1 MAIPVGTAVGY
12 LTLDYT
18 DFSKNL
24 KTAVSEANQ
33 LSGKFADTIG
43 SGLTTIGDQI
53 SSVGS
58 SLTTA
63 ITLPLAAAAGASIKF
78 GAEFDKGMSNVKAV
92 SGATAEEFQEMR
104 DAAIDWGEK
113 TVYTAAESSDALY
126 YMGLAG
132 WDANESVAALGPV
145 LNLAAAGNLELGRT
159 SDIVT
164 DAMTALQISAEEYT
178 NGVANAEHFTNVLAA
193 TMANSNTDVDQLGEA
208 FKYVAPLAGAAGMK
222 AEDLSLALGLMA
234 NVGVKA
240 SQAGTGLRQALKS
253 VISPTDKAAIV
264 MERYGVSLF
273 NADGSAKD
281 MKTFMDELRETF
293 GDLAVDVYDASGELK
308 TAEQIMEEYGH
319 SLPTSDQEK
328 LNAIV
333 QIFGTRALPGVLGI
347 IEQSEENYN
356 SLADAIN
363 GSDKAFVKYGD
374 DLMTY
379 QEAVAQFGEEL
390 VNTSDEFEILGY
402 STGMAQVQMDNL
414 QGDWVKFTSAL
425 GTTQI
430 EITDLVNGALRQFVQ
445 KLTELVQWFN
455 NLDDEQQK
463 NILRWVAIAAAVGP
477 ALLIFG
483 KTVSTIGHLF
493 TAFNNLKKALT
504 LVSTGF
510 SIISRVLSPTVGAFR
525 NLFTVLGPLKGTLSL
540 IQTALA
546 GISLPMVAIAAIVA
560 LLAGSFVHLMKTN
573 EEFRNKVIDIWD
585 GIKAKFE
592 EAGQKILDAINEI
605 GFNFDSLTEALKAGF
620 DWLSNVLAPF
630 FLGLFDTI
638 SFVIGGVLDMFTG
651 LFEIIGGLFKGFREG
666 DWSMFTQGLTD
677 FFGGILELMTTPFRA
692 AFNIITRILE
702 AFGTTWSEVWQA
714 VKDFFIDV
722 GEKISE
728 TVSNIYNGIK
738 DFISGVENGFLEFH
752 TNLWTAIGDFLY
764 NIVMSVINFVVDVK
778 NKISEFVENIH
789 NKFIELKT
797 NLIKKMIEF
806 IMDITSKIY
815 QIKNFIET
823 ILSIIGTYIKN
834 KVKEIKENVIN
845 RITETKEKISYTFT
859 MIKSIIETVILTI
872 VRIVVN
878 KFTEM
883 RDTVTNKV
891 TEIKNNIVNIFSNI
905 KEIFTNIGSNIIEG
919 IAQGIDNGWQWL
931 KDKVTNLA
939 NSLFEAAK
947 SALGISSPSSVFR
960 DGFGYWIPMGAAEGV
975 EKAMPKAIDEI
986 QDAFDKGLSQVTGE
1000 VDLESPT
1007 DSMIYSVQDAIEE
1020 VTVWFETVEERLS
1033 DAANDIKNTLLDIM
1047 NVGESAVTPEGL
1059 IIHSPG
1065 KSSIINSDDANSS
1078 NSQSGGGTVNN
1089 YYYTFNSPKA
1099 INEIEAARKL
1109 EETQRDLSEGF

>member
-33 LSGKFADTIG
+33 LSGKFADTLG
-43 SGLTTIGDQI
+43 SGLSTIGDQI

-92 SGATAEEFQEMR
+92 SGATAEEFEEMR
-104 DAAIDWGEK
+104 NAAIRWGEK
-113 TVYTAAESSDALY
+113 TVYTAAEASDALY

-132 WDANESVAALGPV
+132 WDANESVSALGPV
-145 LNLAAAGNLELGRT
+145 LNLAAAGNLDLGRT

-164 DAMTALQISAEEYT
+164 DAMTALQISAEGYT

-208 FKYVAPLAGAAGMK
+208 FKYVAPLAGAAGIE

-253 VISPTDKAAIV
+253 VISPTDKAAAV

-281 MKTFMDELRETF
+281 MRVFMDELRDTF

-333 QIFGTRALPGVLGI
+333 QIFGTRALPGILGI
-347 IEQSEENYN
+347 IEQSDEAYN
-356 SLADAIN
+356 RLADSIDS
-363 GSDKAFVKYGD
+363 SDKAFVKYGD

-390 VNTSDEFEILGY
+390 VNTSDDFEILGY

-414 QGDWVKFTSAL
+414 QGDWIKLTSAL

-430 EITDLVNGALRQFVQ
+430 EITDLVNGALRELVQ
-445 KLTELVQWFN
+445 KITELVTWFN
-455 NLDDEQQK
+455 DLDDEQQK
-463 NILRWVAIAAAVGP
+463 NILRWAAIAAAVGP

-483 KTVSTIGHLF
+483 KVVSLVGRTI
-493 TAFNNLKKALT
+493 TAFNTIAGAITKLK
-504 LVSTGF
+504 VGF
-510 SIISRVLSPTVGAFR
+510 SLLSSVLNPTIGAFR
-525 NLFTVLGPLKGTLSL
+525 NLFTTLGPLKGTLSL

-546 GISLPMVAIAAIVA
+546 GISLPMVAIIAVVA
-560 LLAGSFVHLMKTN
+560 LLVGSFVNLMKTN
-573 EEFRNKVIDIWD
+573 EEFRDKIMGIWD

-638 SFVIGGVLDMFTG
+638 SFVIGGVLDIFTG
-651 LFEIIGGLFKGFREG
+651 LFEVIGGLFKGFREG
-666 DWSMFTQGLTD
+666 DWSMFTKGLTD
-677 FFGGILELMTTPFRA
+677 FFGGILELMTTPFIT

-702 AFGTTWSEVWQA
+702 AFGTTWSEVWEA

-722 GEKISE
+722 GESISE
-728 TVSNIYNGIK
+728 TVSNIYNDIK
-738 DFISGVENGFLEFH
+738 DFINNTINSFLKFH
-752 TNLWTAIGDFLY
+752 NNLWTAIGDFLY
-764 NIVMSVINFVVDVK
+764 NLVMSVIGFINNVV
-778 NKISEFVENIH
+778 NNIREFVQTIRNKFEEMKLNVIAIIINLVLNVV

-797 NLIKKMIEF
+797 TVSNLINNVVEF
-806 IMDITSKIY
+806 IKIKITDMRDTVVNKVTEIKTEITNKFN
-815 QIKNFIET
+815 QIKGF
-823 ILSIIGTYIKN
+823 
-834 KVKEIKENVIN
+834 
-845 RITETKEKISYTFT
+845 
-859 MIKSIIETVILTI
+859 IETVISTI
-872 VRIVVN
+872 VRIVTN

-883 RDTVTNKV
+883 KDTVTNKV
-891 TEIKNNIVNIFSNI
+891 IEIKNTIVNTFNNI
-905 KEIFTNIGSNIIEG
+905 KEIFTNIGSNIING

-931 KDKVTNLA
+931 KDKVSNLA

-947 SALGISSPSSVFR
+947 SALGISSPSRVFR
-960 DGFGYWIPMGAAEGV
+960 DGFGYWLPMGAAEGV
-975 EKAMPKAIDEI
+975 EKSMPKAIDQI
-986 QDAFDKGLSQVTGE
+986 QSAFDNGLSQVTGE
-1000 VDLESPT
+1000 VDLESST
-1007 DSMIYSVQDAIEE
+1007 DSMVYSVQDAIED

-1033 DAANDIKNTLLDIM
+1033 NAADNIKNTLLDIM

-1065 KSSIINSDDANSS
+1065 KSSITNSDNANSS
-1078 NSQSGGGTVNN
+1078 SSQSGGETVNN

-1099 INEIEAARKL
+1099 IDEIEAARKL
-1109 EETQRDLSEGF
+1109 KETQRDLSEGF

>member
-33 LSGKFADTIG
+33 LSGKFADTLG

-58 SLTTA
+58 RLTTA

-113 TVYTAAESSDALY
+113 TVYTATEASDALY

-164 DAMTALQISAEEYT
+164 DAMTALQISAEGYT
-178 NGVANAEHFTNVLAA
+178 NGVQNAEHFTNVLAA

-208 FKYVAPLAGAAGMK
+208 FKYVAPLAGAAGIE

-240 SQAGTGLRQALKS
+240 SQAGTSLRQALKS
-253 VISPTDKAAIV
+253 VISPTDKAAAV
-264 MERYGVSLF
+264 MDRYGVSLF

-281 MKTFMDELRETF
+281 MRVFMDELRDTF

-319 SLPTSDQEK
+319 SLPTSEQEK

-333 QIFGTRALPGVLGI
+333 QIFGTRALPGILGI
-347 IEQSEENYN
+347 IEQSDEKYN

-363 GSDKAFVKYGD
+363 GSDKAFVRHGD

-379 QEAVAQFGEEL
+379 QEAVDQFGESL
-390 VNTSDEFEILGY
+390 VNTSDEFEILGF
-402 STGMAQVQMDNL
+402 SAGMAETQMDNL
-414 QGDWVKFTSAL
+414 QGDWTKLTSAL

-430 EITDLVNGALRQFVQ
+430 EITDLVNGALRELVQ
-445 KLTELVQWFN
+445 KITELVTWFN
-455 NLDDEQQK
+455 DLDDEQQS
-463 NILRWVAIAAAVGP
+463 NILKWLAVAAAIGP

-493 TAFNNLKKALT
+493 TAFNNIKKALT
-504 LVSTGF
+504 LVRTGF
-510 SIISRVLSPTVGAFR
+510 SLVSSVLGPTVGAFR
-525 NLFTVLGPLKGTLSL
+525 NLFTTLGPLKGTLSL

-546 GISLPMVAIAAIVA
+546 GISLPMVAIVAVVA
-560 LLAGSFVHLMKTN
+560 LLVGSFVHLMKTN
-573 EEFRNKVIDIWD
+573 EEFRDKIMGIWD

-592 EAGQKILDAINEI
+592 EAGQKILDAINEM

-630 FLGLFDTI
+630 FLGLLDTI
-638 SFVIGGVLDMFTG
+638 SFVIGGALDIIVG
-651 LFEIIGGLFKGFREG
+651 IFEIVGGLFKGFREG
-666 DWSMFTQGLTD
+666 DWSMFTQGLSD
-677 FFGGILELMTTPFRA
+677 FFGGLFELISTPFTL

-702 AFGTTWSEVWQA
+702 TFGLTWTEVWDGIKRFFYNIAMTIIMKINEIKYNITTWWEETKA
-714 VKDFFIDV
+714 GFF
-722 GEKISE
+722 
-728 TVSNIYNGIK
+728 
-738 DFISGVENGFLEFH
+738 EFH
-752 TNLWTAIGDFLY
+752 QNLWNAIGDFLY
-764 NIVMSVINFVVDVK
+764 NIVMSVIRFVADIK
-778 NKISEFVENIH
+778 YKISEFVENIH
-789 NKFIELKT
+789 NKFTEMKLKVIGKV
-797 NLIKKMIEF
+797 LEMIV
-806 IMDITSKIY
+806 DITEKFY
-815 QIKNFIET
+815 QIKSTIEMVVST
-823 ILSIIGTYIKN
+823 IL
-834 KVKEIKENVIN
+834 
-845 RITETKEKISYTFT
+845 RI
-859 MIKSIIETVILTI
+859 
-872 VRIVVN
+872 
-878 KFTEM
+878 
-883 RDTVTNKV
+883 VTNKFNEMKLKV
-891 TEIKNNIVNIFSNI
+891 VQKVNSMKNDIINTFSNI
-905 KEIFTNIGSNIIEG
+905 KEKFTQIGSNIIQG
-919 IAQGIDNGWQWL
+919 IAKGIDDGWQWL
-931 KDKVTNLA
+931 KDKVSNLA
-939 NSLFEAAK
+939 SSLLDTAK
-947 SALGISSPSSVFR
+947 DALGISSPSKAFE
-960 DGFGYWIPMGAAEGV
+960 DDFGYWLPLGAVEGV
-975 EKAMPKAIDEI
+975 EDSMPKAIDQI
-986 QDAFDKGLSQVTGE
+986 QSAFDNGLSQITGE
-1000 VDLESPT
+1000 VNL
-1007 DSMIYSVQDAIEE
+1007 DSSFDGMIYSVQDAIEE
-1020 VTVWFETVEERLS
+1020 VTVWFESIEDRLIN
-1033 DAANDIKNTLLDIM
+1033 AATNIRDTLTDIVDTGNS
-1047 NVGESAVTPEGL
+1047 VVTPEGFIL
-1059 IIHSPG
+1059 DTG
-1065 KSSIINSDDANSS
+1065 KSKPSDSLDLKR
-1078 NSQSGGGTVNN
+1078 GGTSDTSETGNVTNN

-1099 INEIEAARKL
+1099 IDEIEASRKFK
-1109 EETQRDLSEGF
+1109 ETQRDLSEGF

>member
-33 LSGKFADTIG
+33 LSGKFADTLG

-58 SLTTA
+58 RLTTA

-113 TVYTAAESSDALY
+113 TVYTATEASDALY

-132 WDANESVAALGPV
+132 WDANNSIAALGPV

-164 DAMTALQISAEEYT
+164 DAMTALQISAEGYT
-178 NGVANAEHFTNVLAA
+178 NGVQNAEHFTNVLAA

-208 FKYVAPLAGAAGMK
+208 FKYVAPLAGAAGIE

-253 VISPTDKAAIV
+253 VISPTDKAAAV
-264 MERYGVSLF
+264 MDEYGVSLF

-281 MKTFMDELRETF
+281 MRVFMDELRGTF

-319 SLPTSDQEK
+319 SLPTSQQEK

-333 QIFGTRALPGVLGI
+333 QIFGTRALPGILGI
-347 IEQSEENYN
+347 IEQSDEKYN
-356 SLADAIN
+356 DLADAIN
-363 GSDKAFVKYGD
+363 GSDKAFVKHGD

-379 QEAVAQFGEEL
+379 QEAIDQFGESL
-390 VNTSDEFEILGY
+390 VNTSDEFEVLGF
-402 STGMAQVQMDNL
+402 SAGMAETQMDNL
-414 QGDWVKFTSAL
+414 EGDWTKLTSAL

-430 EITDLVNGALRQFVQ
+430 EITDLVNGALRDLVQ
-445 KLTELVQWFN
+445 KITELVTWFN
-455 NLDDEQQK
+455 DLDDEQQS
-463 NILRWVAIAAAVGP
+463 NILKWLAVAASIGP

-483 KTVSTIGHLF
+483 KVVSTVGHIF
-493 TAFNNLKKALT
+493 TAFNNIKKALT

-510 SIISRVLSPTVGAFR
+510 GLVKDVLGPTVGAFR
-525 NLFTVLGPLKGTLSL
+525 NLFTTLGPFKGTLAL
-540 IQTALA
+540 IKTALTA
-546 GISLPMVAIAAIVA
+546 INWPMVAIVAVVA
-560 LLAGSFVHLMKTN
+560 LLVGSFVHLMKTN
-573 EEFRNKVIDIWD
+573 EEFRDKVIGIWD

-592 EAGQKILDAINEI
+592 EAGQKILDAINEM

-630 FLGLFDTI
+630 FLGLFDTL
-638 SFVIGGVLDMFTG
+638 SSVLGGVLDVIVG
-651 LFEIIGGLFKGFREG
+651 VFEIVGGLFKGFKEG
-666 DWSMFTQGLTD
+666 DWSMFTQGLKD
-677 FFGGILELMTTPFRA
+677 FFGGLIELMSTPFKL

-714 VKDFFIDV
+714 VKDFFIGV
-722 GEKISE
+722 GEKILE

-738 DFISGVENGFLEFH
+738 DFISGVVNGFLEFH
-752 TNLWTAIGDFLY
+752 TTLWTAIGDFLY
-764 NIVMSVINFVVDVK
+764 SIVIAVVDFVT
-778 NKISEFVENIH
+778 NVVNNVTSFVENVH
-789 NKFIELKT
+789 NKFNEMKLKVIGKVLEMIVYIT
-797 NLIKKMIEF
+797 VKFTEIRDTVKMLVYALV
-806 IMDITSKIY
+806 T
-815 QIKNFIET
+815 
-823 ILSIIGTYIKN
+823 
-834 KVKEIKENVIN
+834 
-845 RITETKEKISYTFT
+845 
-859 MIKSIIETVILTI
+859 
-872 VRIVVN
+872 IVVN
-878 KFTEM
+878 KFIEM
-883 RDTVTNKV
+883 KTKVTNKV
-891 TEIKNNIVNIFSNI
+891 TEIKNGIIKTFSDI
-905 KEIFTNIGSNIIEG
+905 KEKFTQIGSNIIQG

-931 KDKVTNLA
+931 KDKVSNLA
-939 NSLFEAAK
+939 TSLFDTAK
-947 SALGISSPSSVFR
+947 SALGIASPSKVFE
-960 DGFGYWIPMGAAEGV
+960 DGFGYWIPLGAAEGV
-975 EKAMPKAIDEI
+975 EDSMPRAIRQI
-986 QDAFDKGLSQVTGE
+986 QTAFTKGLSQITGE
-1000 VDLESPT
+1000 VNL
-1007 DSMIYSVQDAIEE
+1007 DSSFDGMIYSVQDAIED
-1020 VTVWFETVEERLS
+1020 VTVWFESIEDRLIN
-1033 DAANDIKNTLLDIM
+1033 AATNIRDTLTDIVDTGNA
-1047 NVGESAVTPEGL
+1047 VVTPEGFIL
-1059 IIHSPG
+1059 DTGRSKP
-1065 KSSIINSDDANSS
+1065 SDSLDLKR
-1078 NSQSGGGTVNN
+1078 GGTSDTSESGNVTNN

-1099 INEIEAARKL
+1099 IDEIEASRKFR
-1109 EETQRDLSEGF
+1109 ETQRDLSEGF

>member
-33 LSGKFADTIG
+33 LSGKFADTLG

-58 SLTTA
+58 RLTTA

-113 TVYTAAESSDALY
+113 TVYTATEASDALY

-132 WDANESVAALGPV
+132 WGANESIAALGPV

-164 DAMTALQISAEEYT
+164 DAMTALQISAEGYT
-178 NGVANAEHFTNVLAA
+178 NGVQNAEHFTNVLAA

-208 FKYVAPLAGAAGMK
+208 FKYVAPLAGAAGIE

-253 VISPTDKAAIV
+253 VISPTDKAAAV
-264 MERYGVSLF
+264 MDEYGVSLF

-281 MKTFMDELRETF
+281 MRTFMDELRGTF

-319 SLPTSDQEK
+319 SLPTSQQEK

-333 QIFGTRALPGVLGI
+333 QIFGTRALPGILGI
-347 IEQSEENYN
+347 IEQADEKYN
-356 SLADAIN
+356 DLADAID
-363 GSDKAFVKYGD
+363 GSDKAFVKHGD

-414 QGDWVKFTSAL
+414 QGDWIKLTSAL
-425 GTTQI
+425 GTTKI
-430 EITDLVNGALRQFVQ
+430 EITDLVNGALRELVQ
-445 KLTELVQWFN
+445 KITELVTWFN
-455 NLDDEQQK
+455 DLDDEQQK
-463 NILRWVAIAAAVGP
+463 NILKWIGIAAAVGP

-483 KTVSTIGHLF
+483 KMVSTIGHLF

-504 LVSTGF
+504 LVGTGF
-510 SIISRVLSPTVGAFR
+510 KMLTGLSPLLGTFR
-525 NLFTVLGPLKGTLSL
+525 NMFTVLGPIKGILASIRIAFMSLFSPVTL
-540 IQTALA
+540 
-546 GISLPMVAIAAIVA
+546 IVGVIA
-560 LLAGSFVHLMKTN
+560 LLVASFVHLMKTN
-573 EEFRNKVIDIWD
+573 EEFRDKIMGIWD

-592 EAGQKILDAINEI
+592 EAGQKILDAVNEI
-605 GFNFDSLTEALKAGF
+605 GLNFDSVTEMLKAGF

-638 SFVIGGVLDMFTG
+638 SFVIGGVLDIFTG
-651 LFEIIGGLFKGFREG
+651 LFEVIGGLFKGFREG

-677 FFGGILELMTTPFRA
+677 FFGGILELMTTPFVA

-702 AFGTTWSEVWQA
+702 AFGTSWAEVWQA
-714 VKDFFIDV
+714 VKDFFIGV
-722 GEKISE
+722 GESILE
-728 TVSNIYNGIK
+728 TVLNIYNGIK
-738 DFISGVENGFLEFH
+738 DFINNILNAFLEFH
-752 TNLWTAIGDFLY
+752 VSLWNGIAEFLY
-764 NIVMSVINFVVDVK
+764 NLVMSVVNFITDTIN
-778 NKISEFVENIH
+778 NITNFINSVH
-789 NKFIELKT
+789 NKLTEMKQ
-797 NLIKKMIEF
+797 
-806 IMDITSKIY
+806 KILTG
-815 QIKNFIET
+815 IVEM
-823 ILSIIGTYIKN
+823 
-834 KVKEIKENVIN
+834 VIN
-845 RITETKEKISYTFT
+845 VTK
-859 MIKSIIETVILTI
+859 
-872 VRIVVN
+872 

-883 RDTVTNKV
+883 RDVVKVVVFALVTIVYNKFVEMKTKVISKV
-891 TEIKNNIVNIFSNI
+891 TEIKNGIINTFNGI
-905 KEIFTNIGSNIIEG
+905 KEKFVQIGSNIIQG
-919 IAQGIDNGWQWL
+919 IAQGIDDGWQWL
-931 KDKVTNLA
+931 KDKVSNLA
-939 NSLFEAAK
+939 RSLLDAAK
-947 SALGISSPSSVFR
+947 SALDIHSPSGAFE
-960 DGFGYWIPMGAAEGV
+960 DDFGYWLPLGAAEGV
-975 EKAMPKAIDEI
+975 EDSMPKAIRQI
-986 QDAFDKGLSQVTGE
+986 QSAFTKGLSQITGE
-1000 VDLESPT
+1000 VNL
-1007 DSMIYSVQDAIEE
+1007 DSSFDGMIYSVQDAIED
-1020 VTVWFETVEERLS
+1020 VTVWFESIEDRLIN
-1033 DAANDIKNTLLDIM
+1033 AATNIRDTLTDIVDTGNA
-1047 NVGESAVTPEGL
+1047 VVTPEGFIL
-1059 IIHSPG
+1059 DTGRSKP
-1065 KSSIINSDDANSS
+1065 SDSLDLKR
-1078 NSQSGGGTVNN
+1078 GGTSNTSESGNVTNN

-1099 INEIEAARKL
+1099 IDEIEASRKFR
-1109 EETQRDLSEGF
+1109 ETQRDLSEGF

>member
-33 LSGKFADTIG
+33 LSGKFADTLG
-43 SGLTTIGDQI
+43 SGLTTIGDKI

-113 TVYTAAESSDALY
+113 TVYTATEASDALY

-132 WDANESVAALGPV
+132 WDANESIAALGPV

-164 DAMTALQISAEEYT
+164 DAMTALQISAEGYT
-178 NGVANAEHFTNVLAA
+178 NGVQNAEHFTNVLAA

-208 FKYVAPLAGAAGMK
+208 FKYIAPLAGAAGIE

-264 MERYGVSLF
+264 MEKYGVSLF

-281 MKTFMDELRETF
+281 MRTFMDELRGTF

-308 TAEQIMEEYGH
+308 TAEQIMEDYGH
-319 SLPTSDQEK
+319 SLPTSQQEK

-333 QIFGTRALPGVLGI
+333 QIFGTRALPGILGI
-347 IEQSEENYN
+347 IEQSDESYN

-363 GSDKAFVKYGD
+363 GSDKAFVRHGD

-379 QEAVAQFGEEL
+379 QEAVDQFGESL
-390 VNTSDEFEILGY
+390 VNTSDEFEVLGF
-402 STGMAQVQMDNL
+402 SAGMAETQMDNL
-414 QGDWVKFTSAL
+414 EGDWVKLSSAL

-430 EITDLVNGALRQFVQ
+430 EITDLVKGALRELVQ
-445 KLTELVQWFN
+445 KITELVTWFN
-455 NLDDEQQK
+455 DLDDEQQS
-463 NILRWVAIAAAVGP
+463 NILKWIGIAAAVGP

-483 KTVSTIGHLF
+483 KVVSTVGHLF
-493 TAFNNLKKALT
+493 TTFNNLRKALT
-504 LVSTGF
+504 LVGTGF
-510 SIISRVLSPTVGAFR
+510 KMLTGLSPLLGTFR
-525 NLFTVLGPLKGTLSL
+525 NMFTVLGPVQGILQSIKIAFMSLFSPVTL
-540 IQTALA
+540 
-546 GISLPMVAIAAIVA
+546 IVGVIA
-560 LLAGSFVHLMKTN
+560 LLVASFVHLMKTN
-573 EEFRNKVIDIWD
+573 EEFRDKVMGIWD

-592 EAGQKILDAINEI
+592 EAGQKILDAINEM

-638 SFVIGGVLDMFTG
+638 SFVLGGVLDIFTG
-651 LFEIIGGLFKGFREG
+651 LFEVIGGLFKGFREG

-677 FFGGILELMTTPFRA
+677 FFGGVLELITTPFTL
-692 AFNIITRILE
+692 AFSIVTRILE
-702 AFGTTWSEVWQA
+702 TFGLTWTEVWQS
-714 VKDFFIDV
+714 VKDFFIGV
-722 GEKISE
+722 GESILQI
-728 TVSNIYNGIK
+728 VSNIYNGIT
-738 DFISGVENGFLEFH
+738 DFINNTLNSFLEFH
-752 TNLWTAIGDFLY
+752 TNLWNGIAELLY
-764 NIVMSVINFVVDVK
+764 NLVMSVVNFIANIINNITSFVD
-778 NKISEFVENIH
+778 SIH
-789 NKFIELKT
+789 NKLTEMKQKI
-797 NLIKKMIEF
+797 LIGMLE
-806 IMDITSKIY
+806 M
-815 QIKNFIET
+815 
-823 ILSIIGTYIKN
+823 
-834 KVKEIKENVIN
+834 
-845 RITETKEKISYTFT
+845 
-859 MIKSIIETVILTI
+859 
-872 VRIVVN
+872 VVN
-878 KFTEM
+878 VTKKFTEM
-883 RDTVTNKV
+883 REVVKVVVFALVTIVYNKFVEMKTKVISKV
-891 TEIKNNIVNIFSNI
+891 TEIKNGIINTFNGI
-905 KEIFTNIGSNIIEG
+905 KEKFAQIGSNIIQG

-931 KDKVTNLA
+931 KDKVSNLA
-939 NSLFEAAK
+939 KGLLDTAK
-947 SALGISSPSSVFR
+947 DALDIHSPSGAFE
-960 DGFGYWIPMGAAEGV
+960 DDFGYWLPLGAVKGV
-975 EKAMPKAIDEI
+975 EDSMPIAIRQI
-986 QDAFDKGLSQVTGE
+986 QSAFDNGLSQITGE
-1000 VDLESPT
+1000 VNL
-1007 DSMIYSVQDAIEE
+1007 DSLFDGMIYSVQDAIED
-1020 VTVWFETVEERLS
+1020 VTVWFESIEDRLIN
-1033 DAANDIKNTLLDIM
+1033 AATNIRDTLTDIVDTGNA
-1047 NVGESAVTPEGL
+1047 VVTPEGFIL
-1059 IIHSPG
+1059 DTGRSKP
-1065 KSSIINSDDANSS
+1065 SDSLDLKR
-1078 NSQSGGGTVNN
+1078 GGTSDTSESGNVTNN

-1099 INEIEAARKL
+1099 IDEIEASRKFR
-1109 EETQRDLSEGF
+1109 ETQRDLSEGF

>member
-33 LSGKFADTIG
+33 LSGKFADTLG
-43 SGLTTIGDQI
+43 SGLSTIGDQI

-104 DAAIDWGEK
+104 NAAVDWGEK
-113 TVYTAAESSDALY
+113 TVYTATEASDALY

-145 LNLAAAGNLELGRT
+145 LNLAAAGNLDLGRT

-164 DAMTALQISAEEYT
+164 DAMTALQIEAEGYT
-178 NGVANAEHFTNVLAA
+178 NGVQNAEHFTNVLAA

-208 FKYVAPLAGAAGMK
+208 FKYVAPLAGAAGIE

-234 NVGVKA
+234 NVGIKA

-281 MKTFMDELRETF
+281 MRVFMDELRDTF

-319 SLPTSDQEK
+319 SLPTSQQEK

-333 QIFGTRALPGVLGI
+333 KIFGTRALPGILGI
-347 IEQSEENYN
+347 IEQSDEKYN

-390 VNTSDEFEILGY
+390 VNTSDDFEILGY

-414 QGDWVKFTSAL
+414 QGDWIKFTSAL

-430 EITDLVNGALRQFVQ
+430 EITDLVNGALRELVQ
-445 KLTELVQWFN
+445 KLTELVTWFN

-463 NILRWVAIAAAVGP
+463 NILRWAAIAAAVGP
-477 ALLIFG
+477 ALLVFG
-483 KTVSTIGHLF
+483 KVISLIGGTI
-493 TAFNNLKKALT
+493 TAFNTIAGAITKLK
-504 LVSTGF
+504 VGF
-510 SIISRVLSPTVGAFR
+510 SLLSSVLNPTIGAFR
-525 NLFTVLGPLKGTLSL
+525 NLFTTLGPLKGTLSL

-546 GISLPMVAIAAIVA
+546 GISLPIVAITALIA
-560 LLAGSFVHLMKTN
+560 LLVGSFVHLMKTN
-573 EEFRNKVIDIWD
+573 EEFRDKVIGIWD

-638 SFVIGGVLDMFTG
+638 SFVIGGVLDIFTG
-651 LFEIIGGLFKGFREG
+651 LFEVIGGLFKGFREG

-677 FFGGILELMTTPFRA
+677 FFGGILELMTTPFVA
-692 AFNIITRILE
+692 AFNEITRILE
-702 AFGTTWSEVWQA
+702 AFGLTWTEVWQA
-714 VKDFFIDV
+714 VKDFFIVV
-722 GEKISE
+722 GESISE

-738 DFISGVENGFLEFH
+738 DFINNTLNAFLEFH
-752 TNLWTAIGDFLY
+752 VSLWNGISEFLY
-764 NIVMSVINFVVDVK
+764 NLVMSVVNFITDTKNNITNFVNSV
-778 NKISEFVENIH
+778 H
-789 NKFIELKT
+789 NKFTEMKQ
-797 NLIKKMIEF
+797 
-806 IMDITSKIY
+806 KI
-815 QIKNFIET
+815 IAGMVEM
-823 ILSIIGTYIKN
+823 
-834 KVKEIKENVIN
+834 VIN
-845 RITETKEKISYTFT
+845 VTK
-859 MIKSIIETVILTI
+859 
-872 VRIVVN
+872 

-883 RDTVTNKV
+883 RDVVKVVIYTLVKIVYDKFVEMKTMVVSKV
-891 TEIKNNIVNIFSNI
+891 TEIKNDIVNTFNDI
-905 KEIFTNIGSNIIEG
+905 KERFIQIGSNIIQG

-931 KDKVTNLA
+931 KDKVSNLA
-939 NSLFEAAK
+939 RSLLDSAK
-947 SALGISSPSSVFR
+947 SALGISSPSKEFE
-960 DGFGYWIPMGAAEGV
+960 DDFGYWLPLGAAEGV
-975 EKAMPKAIDEI
+975 EDSMPKAIRQI
-986 QDAFDKGLSQVTGE
+986 QSAFTKGLSQITGE
-1000 VDLESPT
+1000 VNL
-1007 DSMIYSVQDAIEE
+1007 DSSFDGMIYSVQDAIED
-1020 VTVWFETVEERLS
+1020 VTVWFESIEDRLIN
-1033 DAANDIKNTLLDIM
+1033 AATSIRDTLTDIVDTGNA
-1047 NVGESAVTPEGL
+1047 VVTPEGFIL
-1059 IIHSPG
+1059 DTGRSKP
-1065 KSSIINSDDANSS
+1065 SDSLDLKR
-1078 NSQSGGGTVNN
+1078 GGTSNTSESGNVTNN

-1099 INEIEAARKL
+1099 IDEIEASRKL
-1109 EETQRDLSEGF
+1109 KETQRDLSEGF

>member
-33 LSGKFADTIG
+33 LSGKFADTLG

-58 SLTTA
+58 RLTTA
-63 ITLPLAAAAGASIKF
+63 ITLPLAAATGATIKF

-104 DAAIDWGEK
+104 DAAVDWGEK
-113 TVYTAAESSDALY
+113 TVYTAAEASDALY

-132 WDANESVAALGPV
+132 WGANESIAALGPV

-164 DAMTALQISAEEYT
+164 DAMTALQISAEGYT
-178 NGVANAEHFTNVLAA
+178 NGVQNAEHFTNVLAA

-208 FKYVAPLAGAAGMK
+208 FKYVAPLAGAAGIE

-281 MKTFMDELRETF
+281 MRTFMDELRGTF

-319 SLPTSDQEK
+319 SLPTSQQEK

-333 QIFGTRALPGVLGI
+333 QIFGTRALPGILGI
-347 IEQSEENYN
+347 IEQSDEKYN
-356 SLADAIN
+356 DLADAIN
-363 GSDKAFVKYGD
+363 GSDKAFVKHGD

-390 VNTSDEFEILGY
+390 VNTSDDFEILGY

-414 QGDWVKFTSAL
+414 QGDWIKLTSAL

-430 EITDLVNGALRQFVQ
+430 EITDLVNGALRDLVQ
-445 KLTELVQWFN
+445 RITELVTWFN
-455 NLDDEQQK
+455 DLDDEQQS
-463 NILRWVAIAAAVGP
+463 NILKWVAMAAAVGP

-483 KTVSTIGHLF
+483 KTVSTIGRLF
-493 TAFNNLKKALT
+493 TAFNNLRKALT
-504 LVSTGF
+504 LVGTGF
-510 SIISRVLSPTVGAFR
+510 KMLTGLSPLLGAFR
-525 NLFTVLGPLKGTLSL
+525 NMFTVLGPVQGILQTIKIAFMSLFSPVTL
-540 IQTALA
+540 
-546 GISLPMVAIAAIVA
+546 IVGVIA
-560 LLAGSFVHLMKTN
+560 LLVGSFVHLMKTN
-573 EEFRNKVIDIWD
+573 EEFRDKIMGIWD

-620 DWLSNVLAPF
+620 DWLSNILAPF

-638 SFVIGGVLDMFTG
+638 SFVIGGVLDIFTG
-651 LFEIIGGLFKGFREG
+651 LFEVIGGLFKGFREG
-666 DWSMFTQGLTD
+666 DWSMFTQGLKD
-677 FFGGILELMTTPFRA
+677 FFGGLFELMITPFVE

-702 AFGTTWSEVWQA
+702 AFGLTWTEVWQA

-722 GEKISE
+722 GESISE
-728 TVSNIYNGIK
+728 TVSNIYNDIK
-738 DFISGVENGFLEFH
+738 DFINNTLNSFLEFH
-752 TNLWTAIGDFLY
+752 TNLWNGIAEFLY
-764 NIVMSVINFVVDVK
+764 NLVMSVVNFITDTIN
-778 NKISEFVENIH
+778 NITNFINSVH
-789 NKFIELKT
+789 NKLTEMKQ
-797 NLIKKMIEF
+797 
-806 IMDITSKIY
+806 KILTG
-815 QIKNFIET
+815 IVEM
-823 ILSIIGTYIKN
+823 
-834 KVKEIKENVIN
+834 VIN
-845 RITETKEKISYTFT
+845 VTK
-859 MIKSIIETVILTI
+859 
-872 VRIVVN
+872 

-883 RDTVTNKV
+883 RDVVKVVVFTLVTIIYNKFVEMKTKVISKV
-891 TEIKNNIVNIFSNI
+891 TEIKNGIINIFNGI
-905 KEIFTNIGSNIIEG
+905 KEKFIQIGSNIIQG
-919 IAQGIDNGWQWL
+919 IAQGIDDGWQWL
-931 KDKVTNLA
+931 KDKVSNLA
-939 NSLFEAAK
+939 RGLLDAAK
-947 SALGISSPSSVFR
+947 SALDIHSPSGAFE
-960 DGFGYWIPMGAAEGV
+960 DDFGYWLPLGAAEGV
-975 EKAMPKAIDEI
+975 EDSMPKAIRQI
-986 QDAFDKGLSQVTGE
+986 QTAFTKGLSQITGE
-1000 VDLESPT
+1000 INL
-1007 DSMIYSVQDAIEE
+1007 DSSFDGMIYSVQDAIED
-1020 VTVWFETVEERLS
+1020 VTVWFESIEDRLIN
-1033 DAANDIKNTLLDIM
+1033 AATNIRDTLTDIVDTGNA
-1047 NVGESAVTPEGL
+1047 VVTPEGFIL
-1059 IIHSPG
+1059 DTGRSKP
-1065 KSSIINSDDANSS
+1065 SDSLDLKR
-1078 NSQSGGGTVNN
+1078 GGTSDTSESGNVTNN

-1099 INEIEAARKL
+1099 IDEIEASRKFR
-1109 EETQRDLSEGF
+1109 ETQRDLSEGF

>member
-33 LSGKFADTIG
+33 LSGKFADTLG

-58 SLTTA
+58 RLTTA

-113 TVYTAAESSDALY
+113 TVYTATEASDALY

-132 WDANESVAALGPV
+132 WDANNSIAALGPV
-145 LNLAAAGNLELGRT
+145 LNLAAAGNLDLGRT

-164 DAMTALQISAEEYT
+164 DAMTALQIEADKTT
-178 NGVANAEHFTNVLAA
+178 NGIKNAEHFTNVLAA

-208 FKYVAPLAGAAGMK
+208 FKYVAPLAGAAGIE

-264 MERYGVSLF
+264 MEKYGVSLF
-273 NADGSAKD
+273 DAEGNTKD
-281 MKTFMDELRETF
+281 MRTFMDELRGTF
-293 GDLAVDVYDASGELK
+293 GDLAVDVYDANGELK

-319 SLPTSDQEK
+319 SLPTSEQEK

-333 QIFGTRALPGVLGI
+333 QIFGTRALPGILGI
-347 IEQSEENYN
+347 IEQSDEKYN
-356 SLADAIN
+356 DLADAIN
-363 GSDKAFVKYGD
+363 GSDKAFVKHGD

-379 QEAVAQFGEEL
+379 QEAVDQFGESL

-414 QGDWVKFTSAL
+414 QGDWIKLTSAL

-430 EITDLVNGALRQFVQ
+430 EITDLVNGALRELVQ
-445 KLTELVQWFN
+445 KITELVTWFN
-455 NLDDEQQK
+455 DLDDAQQK
-463 NILRWVAIAAAVGP
+463 NILKWLAVAAAIGP

-483 KTVSTIGHLF
+483 KTVSTIGHLI
-493 TAFNNLKKALT
+493 TTFNNLRKALT
-504 LVSTGF
+504 LVGTGF
-510 SIISRVLSPTVGAFR
+510 KMLTGLSPLLGTFR
-525 NLFTVLGPLKGTLSL
+525 NMFTVLGPVKGILTSIRIAFMSLFSPVTL
-540 IQTALA
+540 
-546 GISLPMVAIAAIVA
+546 IVGVIA
-560 LLAGSFVHLMKTN
+560 LLVASFVHLMKTN
-573 EEFRNKVIDIWD
+573 EEFRDKIIGIWD

-592 EAGQKILDAINEI
+592 EAGQKILDAINEM

-638 SFVIGGVLDMFTG
+638 SFVIGGVLDIFTG
-651 LFEIIGGLFKGFREG
+651 LFEVIGGLFKGFREG

-677 FFGGILELMTTPFRA
+677 FFGGILELMTTPFTL

-702 AFGTTWSEVWQA
+702 AFGTSWAEVWQA
-714 VKDFFIDV
+714 VKDFFIGV
-722 GEKISE
+722 GESISE
-728 TVSNIYNGIK
+728 TVSNIYNDIK
-738 DFISGVENGFLEFH
+738 DFINNTLNSFFEFH
-752 TNLWTAIGDFLY
+752 TNLWNGIAEFLY
-764 NIVMSVINFVVDVK
+764 NLVMSVVNFITDTIN
-778 NKISEFVENIH
+778 NITNFINSVH
-789 NKFIELKT
+789 NKLTEMKQ
-797 NLIKKMIEF
+797 
-806 IMDITSKIY
+806 KILTG
-815 QIKNFIET
+815 IVEM
-823 ILSIIGTYIKN
+823 
-834 KVKEIKENVIN
+834 VIN
-845 RITETKEKISYTFT
+845 VTK
-859 MIKSIIETVILTI
+859 
-872 VRIVVN
+872 

-883 RDTVTNKV
+883 RDVVKVVVFALVTIVYNKFVEMKTKVISKV
-891 TEIKNNIVNIFSNI
+891 TEIKNGIINTFNGI
-905 KEIFTNIGSNIIEG
+905 KEKFIQIGSNIIQG

-931 KDKVTNLA
+931 KDKVSNLA
-939 NSLFEAAK
+939 RSLLDAAK
-947 SALGISSPSSVFR
+947 SALDIHSPSGAFE
-960 DGFGYWIPMGAAEGV
+960 DDFGYWLPLGAAEGV
-975 EKAMPKAIDEI
+975 EDSMPKAIRQI
-986 QDAFDKGLSQVTGE
+986 QSAFTKGLSQITGE
-1000 VDLESPT
+1000 VNL
-1007 DSMIYSVQDAIEE
+1007 DSSFDGMIYSVQDAIED
-1020 VTVWFETVEERLS
+1020 VTVWFESIEDRLIN
-1033 DAANDIKNTLLDIM
+1033 AATNIRETLTDIVDTGNA
-1047 NVGESAVTPEGL
+1047 VVTPEGFIL
-1059 IIHSPG
+1059 DTGRSKP
-1065 KSSIINSDDANSS
+1065 SDSLDLKRSDTS
-1078 NSQSGGGTVNN
+1078 DTSESGNVTNN
-1089 YYYTFNSPKA
+1089 FYYTFNSPKA
-1099 INEIEAARKL
+1099 IDEIEASRKFR
-1109 EETQRDLSEGF
+1109 ETQRDLSEGF